1 MVKTIWNDYN
11 HQPTRVKTSIVLWFS
26 YGFPMVFLWFS
37 HDLPNNSSHFA
48 TPKSRSPPQRH
59 PGISWPPRSN
69 ARAAGALAPAADPF
83 LNPMQFIYNG
93 YMVIWY
99 HGYNIYIWININ
111 IWVYGLIIH
120 IYIYVLMG
128 IWCMVIHP
136 ISWESSCIYIYLYL
150 FITITRG

>member
-1 MVKTIWNDYN
+1 MAHRNSLDLPSYKMGGSFHSYVNVYQRVLSSFISYIISTYFPRFWWLKPYEMTIIIN
-11 HQPTRVKTSIVLWFS
+11 QPGLKPPLS
-26 YGFPMVFLWFS
+26 YGFPMVSLWFS
-37 HDLPNNSSHFA
+37 HDFPMIYPTIAATAHFA

-99 HGYNIYIWININ
+99 HGYNIYI
-111 IWVYGLIIH
+111 Y
-120 IYIYVLMG
+120 MD
-128 IWCMVIHP
+128 
-136 ISWESSCIYIYLYL
+136 
-150 FITITRG
+150 